1 MFFTHIIHVVNPGT
15 WQSIFVNM
23 DCSQIKERI
32 KSIRKSKG
40 LTQEKMAKSLE
51 ISVNSYREIESGKT
65 NLINTKLFKIC
76 DILEISPGKLL
87 MGELS
92 REEYVK
98 EIRLLKSLH
107 KEEMDK
113 LEHYYKIKVAELEG
127 EINVLKINLQT
138 KNSIIGV
145 LKEESQ
151 KRY

>member
-1 MFFTHIIHVVNPGT
+1 
-15 WQSIFVNM
+15 M

-32 KSIRKSKG
+32 KSVRKSKG
-40 LTQEKMAKSLE
+40 LTQETMAKSLG
-51 ISVNSYREIESGKT
+51 ISVNSYREIESGRTK
-65 NLINTKLFKIC
+65 LINSKLFKIC
-76 DILEISPGKLL
+76 DILEISPGKLM

-92 REEYVK
+92 REEYIR
-98 EIRLLKSLH
+98 EIRQLKSTH
-107 KEEMDK
+107 KEEIAK
-113 LEHYYKIKVAELEG
+113 LEHNYKIKVAELEG

>member
-1 MFFTHIIHVVNPGT
+1 
-15 WQSIFVNM
+15 M

-32 KSIRKSKG
+32 RSVRKSKG
-40 LTQEKMAKSLE
+40 ITQEKMAKSLG

-65 NLINTKLFKIC
+65 KLINTKLFKIC
-76 DILEISPGKLL
+76 DILEISPNKLM

-92 REEYVK
+92 REEYIK
-98 EIRLLKSLH
+98 EIRLLKSFH
-107 KEEMDK
+107 KEEIDK
-113 LEHYYKIKVAELEG
+113 LEHSYKIKVAELEG

>member
-1 MFFTHIIHVVNPGT
+1 
-15 WQSIFVNM
+15 M

-40 LTQEKMAKSLE
+40 LTQENMAKSLG

-65 NLINTKLFKIC
+65 KLINSKLFKIC
-76 DILEISPGKLL
+76 EILEVTPGKLI

-92 REEYVK
+92 QEEYVK
-98 EIRLLKSLH
+98 EIQKLKKFH
-107 KEEMDK
+107 REEVSR
-113 LEHYYKIKVAELEG
+113 LEHYYKIKVTELEG